1 MLKTSARTYESYCDL
16 SRQYDPN
23 PSPKKL
29 DDGTEVPAYDGPGV
43 DTFVQDFGRDDLLS
57 YSAFVILNIGT
68 PLTLCD
74 PQ

>member
-1 MLKTSARTYESYCDL
+1 MRVIPHEAKVLLKVTVIDRTYESYCDL

-57 YSAFVILNIGT
+57 YSTFVV
-68 PLTLCD
+68 
-74 PQ
+74 